1 MEEKNLSKNAAE
13 NTAQNTDE
21 TLERLKKLGFEPV
34 ESTFS
39 KRPESPPIPPGE
51 EADRFEI
58 AEVNLSEYISMLNNM
73 EEILGVFCIDG
84 IYTDNLEK
92 VYRKLR
98 AIIRSTRNMIN
109 KLPDM
114 DEILKIP
121 PDSNINERLEVITYD
136 CFKDEFG
143 IEFFDYYTKII
154 TPKILSWGHGKKPSN
169 KKLALNN
176 KLTACLHGL
185 FIQNKE
191 QVPIIDR
198 ATLVVDTQGD
208 IDHDNLDFKIVIDA
222 FKSHFIFSDEGS
234 MLDLHIICSGKV
246 KDKTEFYMMKREDF
260 PRFLNEHKELF

>member
-1 MEEKNLSKNAAE
+1 MDEKNLNANVGE
-13 NTAQNTDE
+13 NTDANIDE
-21 TLERLKKLGFEPV
+21 IREKWKKLGFKV
-34 ESTFS
+34 VDFTVS
-39 KRPESPPIPPGE
+39 KRPEQPPIPPDE

-58 AEVNLSEYISMLNNM
+58 SEIKLSEYLSKLFII
-73 EEILGVFCIDG
+73 EDELGIYCVDG

-121 PDSNINERLEVITYD
+121 PDSNINERLEVISYD
-136 CFKDEFG
+136 SFKDEFG
-143 IEFFDYYTKII
+143 IEFFDYYTKVI
-154 TPKILSWGHGKKPSN
+154 THKLMSIGVERKPSN
-169 KKLALNN
+169 RKLARKNM
-176 KLTACLHGL
+176 LTDCLHGL
-185 FIQNKE
+185 FVQNKE
-191 QVPIIDR
+191 YVPIINR
-198 ATLVVDTQGD
+198 ASLVVDAQGD
-208 IDHDNLDFKIVIDA
+208 VDPDNLDLKTIINA

-246 KDKTEFYMMKREDF
+246 KGKTEFYMMKREDF